1 MAGLAHRLVEGATYR
16 RLLYVLSALPLG
28 HIWLVALVIGWS
40 MCLAFA
46 ITPLVIVFLLALAAL
61 TRGLAA
67 VEAAI
72 ARPLL
77 AVEIAGPRFPRW
89 EGRFWRFF
97 GAMLG
102 GAFWRAQAYLLIRAF
117 LGVALAAL
125 VLGLLAAGLALSFAP
140 TWVPFVSG
148 GAHLGFWRPH
158 TFAQSLVLVPI
169 GLAILPATVLLA
181 AAIAGLFGPLASS
194 LLKGETGAH
203 VGAQGA
209 DHRLSASAA
218 PGHALRLHAAVDA
231 GVIAS
236 VVLIWALTSA
246 GYFWPVW
253 VILPLAVALGI
264 HAWFVLLAEHPSLV
278 ASLGGSRVLAGSIG
292 VGVATGAYLIAV
304 WAITSAGYFW
314 PVWPI
319 VGIAVIIAL
328 QAAAALLSSP
338 DQTQLTERIETL
350 ESSRAGAVDA
360 QESALRRIERDLHDG
375 AQARLVALG
384 MSLGMAEHTLADDP
398 GRAGELLADARV
410 DAEAALRELRDLARG
425 IHPPVLGDRGLEA
438 AVGALASAT
447 PLRVT
452 LAVDVPERPAP
463 AVESAAYF
471 VVAEALANAA
481 KHAHA
486 ERLEIRIARVDD
498 ALELEVQD
506 DGHGGADAGGAGL
519 TGLRHRVEA
528 LDGSLH
534 VTSPPGGPTTV
545 RAEIP
550 CA

>member
-1 MAGLAHRLVEGATYR
+1 MAGLAHRLVDGSTYR

-28 HIWLVALVIGWS
+28 HIWLIALIVGWS
-40 MCLAFA
+40 MCVAFA
-46 ITPLVIVFLLALAAL
+46 ITPLVIVFLLVVAAMTRGIAAL
-61 TRGLAA
+61 E
-67 VEAAI
+67 VAI

-77 AVEIAGPRFPRW
+77 GVEIAGARFPRW

-97 GAMLG
+97 RAMLG
-102 GAFWRAQAYLLIRAF
+102 AAFWRAQAYLLIRAF
-117 LGVALAAL
+117 IGVALAAV
-125 VLGLLAAGLALSFAP
+125 VLGLLVAGLALSFAP
-140 TWVPFVSG
+140 AWVPFVSG
-148 GAHLGFWRPH
+148 GARLGFWRPH
-158 TFAQSLVLVPI
+158 TFAQSLVLVPV
-169 GLAILPATVLLA
+169 GLAMLPATVLLA
-181 AAIAGLFGPLASS
+181 AAIAELFGPLASS
-194 LLKGETGAH
+194 LLRGEMGADS
-203 VGAQGA
+203 GSQGA
-209 DHRLSASAA
+209 DHGSPASAA
-218 PGHALRLHAAVDA
+218 TGHTLKLHAAVDA

-253 VILPLAVALGI
+253 VILPLAVALAI
-264 HAWFVLLAEHPSLV
+264 HAWFVLMAEHPSLLGR
-278 ASLGGSRVLAGSIG
+278 LGGNRVLAGSIG
-292 VGVATGAYLIAV
+292 IGIAVGLYLIAV
-304 WAITSAGYFW
+304 WAITGAGYFW
-314 PVWPI
+314 PVWAI
-319 VGIAVIIAL
+319 LGIAVIIGL
-328 QAAAALLSSP
+328 QAAVVLLSSP
-338 DQTQLTERIETL
+338 DQAQMAERIETL
-350 ESSRAGAVDA
+350 ESSRAGAVDV

-384 MSLGMAEHTLADDP
+384 MNLGMAEHKLAEDP
-398 GRAGELLADARV
+398 TRAGELLAEARV

-425 IHPPVLGDRGLEA
+425 IHPPVLADRGLEA
-438 AVGALASAT
+438 AVSALAGAT
-447 PLRVT
+447 PLHVT

-481 KHAHA
+481 KHADA
-486 ERLEIRIARVDD
+486 ERLDIRIARVND
-498 ALELEVQD
+498 ALELVVQD

-534 VTSPPGGPTTV
+534 VTSPPGGPTVV